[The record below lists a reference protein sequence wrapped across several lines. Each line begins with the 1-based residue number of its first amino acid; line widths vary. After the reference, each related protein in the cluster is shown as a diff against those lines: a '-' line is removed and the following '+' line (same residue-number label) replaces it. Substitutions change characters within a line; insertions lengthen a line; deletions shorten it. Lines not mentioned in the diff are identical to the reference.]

1 MDNFTNEDIDLF
13 ISSYNKHVVEN
24 PLLNQKIP
32 LWVEY
37 LKTKKYYQEN
47 GMEEDY
53 FFKKRFGITNDDLT
67 KIRELINRVKNGK
80 SIDRRLKT
88 KIRGNAGIDSLS
100 GMSSYSQFDEQ
111 DDYENKPS
119 QFEMLAEI
127 QDAMDAY
134 QNKMKKQAYRRNWK
148 QSQQTSRNW
157 HPEGTVAGIPDRYY
171 DSDLFSEKP
180 QISYDVQAFAKTGLL
195 NMNKTN
201 QIQKLDKINNI
212 LNYNQLITNDF
223 DEEYKRSV
231 PNLTSKKKVQFTN
244 DIDSSIGA
252 GNGDEQ
258 LKNMD
263 IGAARF
269 WQDQDI
275 VNSYGQDTA
284 KNKCIPNKNPFEHQ
298 FQYLDANYNR
308 VPDPRLMG
316 QSSRNDNRAMF
327 RR

>member
-1 MDNFTNEDIDLF
+1 MDNFTTEEIDLF
-13 ISSYNKHVVEN
+13 IDSYTRHVVEN

-32 LWVEY
+32 IWVEF

-53 FFKKRFGITNDDLT
+53 FFKKRFGITNDDLL
-67 KIRELINRVKNGK
+67 KIRELINRIKNGK
-80 SIDRRLKT
+80 SLDRRLKT
-88 KIRGNAGIDSLS
+88 KIKGNAGIDALT
-100 GMSSYSQFDEQ
+100 GMSSFSQFSEEDE
-111 DDYENKPS
+111 YENKPA

-157 HPEGTVAGIPDRYY
+157 HPEGSVSGVPDRYY
-171 DSDLFSEKP
+171 DSDMFSEKP
-180 QISYDVQAFAKTGLL
+180 QISYDVQAFAKTGLM

-201 QIQKLDKINNI
+201 QIQKLEKINNI
-212 LNYNQLITNDF
+212 LNYNDLITNDF

-231 PNLTSKKKVQFTN
+231 PNLACKKKVQFTN
-244 DIDSSIGA
+244 DIDTSINA
-252 GNGDEQ
+252 GDQ
-258 LKNMD
+258 DLKNMD
-263 IGAARF
+263 VGAARF

-275 VNSYGQDTA
+275 LFKGPSSTD
-284 KNKCIPNKNPFEHQ
+284 KNRCVPNKNPFEHQ

-316 QSSRNDNRAMF
+316 QSSRNDNRSMF